1 MPQYS
6 VPVPKREDW
15 QKLRDKN
22 HVAKGATKVNM
33 GASIERVHDSF
44 SLATISKNQ
53 QATVQLLKDVDVY
66 IAGITAKYPT
76 FVPIVTTN
84 VKAKAQNHKRFVDDV
99 VKAKTEF
106 YPRYAAVEKA
116 WSNLEF
122 RNGPMKAVKDALE
135 RLLGCAAA
143 FAMVEPSV
151 WDPKRQALNRVMA
164 EFERAPA
171 MTDALKTAF
180 ERVMRDLKP

>member
-1 MPQYS
+1 MPKYD
-6 VPVPKREDW
+6 VPVPTRVNW
-15 QKLRDKN
+15 QKLRDTN
-22 HVAKGATKVNM
+22 HVAKGATKVSL
-33 GASIERVHDSF
+33 GDSIARVHDTF

-66 IAGITAKYPT
+66 IAGITAKYPA
-76 FVPIVTTN
+76 FVPIVTKN
-84 VKAKAQNHKRFVDDV
+84 VKAKAQSHKRFVDDV

-122 RNGPMKAVKDALE
+122 RNGPIKAVKDALE

-143 FAMVEPSV
+143 FALVEPAV
-151 WDPKRQALNRVMA
+151 WDPKRQSLNRVMA

-171 MTDALKTAF
+171 MTNALKTAY
-180 ERVMRDLKP
+180 ERVMTDLKP